1 MTTNQTNIHF
11 ESRGI
16 EFVIKTANE
25 LSALQASMQK
35 HLEGLQL
42 EQHVDFSCTNN
53 NDTHQCIYKLKE
65 DIRKQWAPA
74 WDTTRLYS
82 TMSID
87 GQKNTKDLD
96 KEIVINSMDIQWQ
109 NIMID
114 FVKLL
119 QPLNS
124 HVE

>member
-1 MTTNQTNIHF
+1 EFKQRVEKVNWHMSYKQKPF
-11 ESRGI
+11 EKSC
-16 EFVIKTANE
+16 KAL
-25 LSALQASMQK
+25 LSWSPIAD
-35 HLEGLQL
+35 QL
-42 EQHVDFSCTNN
+42 
-53 NDTHQCIYKLKE
+53 
-65 DIRKQWAPA
+65 
-74 WDTTRLYS
+74 
-82 TMSID
+82 
-87 GQKNTKDLD
+87 KDLD